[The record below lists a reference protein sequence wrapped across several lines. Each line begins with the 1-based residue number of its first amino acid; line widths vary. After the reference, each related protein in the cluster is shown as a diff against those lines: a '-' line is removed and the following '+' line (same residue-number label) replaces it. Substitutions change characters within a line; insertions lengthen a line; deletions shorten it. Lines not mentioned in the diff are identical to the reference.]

1 MHWREVDDTRETP
14 HVLSF
19 WIKRFS

>member
-1 MHWREVDDTRETP
+1 MSWREVDDTRETP

-19 WIKRFS
+19 WIKQLS

>member
-1 MHWREVDDTRETP
+1 MSWREVDDTRETP

-19 WIKRFS
+19 WLKTLS